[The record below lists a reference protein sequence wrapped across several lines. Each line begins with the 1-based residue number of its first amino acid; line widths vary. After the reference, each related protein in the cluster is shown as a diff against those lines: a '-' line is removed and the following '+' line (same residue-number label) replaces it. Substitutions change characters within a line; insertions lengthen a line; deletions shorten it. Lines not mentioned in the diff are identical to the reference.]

1 MSDSY
6 QATYD
11 AVRSRISGCNVGE
24 AIRDAVRSAFDISF
38 VVPQVQ
44 QEISNACAEMQRPA
58 VLFRPTLEREDDHY
72 IATYGAVV
80 GMGDTPAEAMA
91 NFDNRWKENVNP

>member
-24 AIRDAVRSAFDISF
+24 AIRDAVRSAFDISY
-38 VVPQVQ
+38 VLPLVQ
-44 QEISNACAEMQRPA
+44 QDISIACAEMQRPS
-58 VLFRPTLEREDDHY
+58 VLYRPKLEREDDHY
-72 IATYGAVV
+72 IAHYGDVV
-80 GMGDTPAEAMA
+80 GCGDSPATAMA
-91 NFDNRWKENVNP
+91 DFDKKWSAK